1 MIPYEEVKAETK
13 NIFLAGNALF
23 EQKRQ
28 APAEAGWGERE
39 RERLQIINRTKDKLK
54 EREDKS

>member
-13 NIFLAGNALF
+13 NVFLAGNTLF
-23 EQKRQ
+23 EQEGQ

-39 RERLQIINRTKDKLK
+39 RDYR
-54 EREDKS
+54 

>member
-28 APAEAGWGERE
+28 APAEAGWGG

>member
-39 RERLQIINRTKDKLK
+39 RLQIIHRTKTN
-54 EREDKS
+54 

>member
-39 RERLQIINRTKDKLK
+39 RLQIINRTKDKLK